1 MRPATR
7 LARGA
12 RLAGDPFLATSPPIY
27 QTATFAQESA
37 LGFGAYDYSRSGNP
51 TRDALERE
59 LAALE
64 GAKHALVYA
73 SGVAALAAA
82 VRATA
87 APGGEV
93 LAGDD
98 LYGGSYRLLEKLLAE
113 QGVRVRYVDGA
124 DLAAV
129 AAAIGPATR
138 LVLVETPTNPLL
150 RVCDLAGLASIAHAG
165 GARLAVDATLL
176 TPYLQR
182 PLELG
187 ADLVVH
193 SATKALGGHGDLT
206 AGVVA
211 TSDDAL
217 AERLAFARNAE
228 GTALSPFESWLLAR
242 GLRTLAVRIE
252 RQETNARRV
261 AELLAARPEV
271 DEVRWPGLA
280 SDPGHAL
287 QRVQATGFGPVV
299 AFRTGE
305 VERSRRLVESLAL
318 FPIAVS
324 FGGAGSSA
332 SLPCRMSHAAIP
344 EAVRRA
350 RRLPEDLVRLSVG
363 IEDADDLVADLE
375 RALDAL
381 GLPERQAAVTG
392 AAMAR

>member
-150 RVCDLAGLASIAHAG
+150 RVATSPGSRASRTPA
-165 GARLAVDATLL
+165 ARGSRSTTLSL

-280 SDPGHAL
+280 SIRATRCSACRRPASGRSSRSAPERSSAPGASSS
-287 QRVQATGFGPVV
+287 RSRSFRSRSASAASARRR
-299 AFRTGE
+299 AFPAGCRTP
-305 VERSRRLVESLAL
+305 RSRRRCAARAACRRTSCACRSGSRTLTTSS
-318 FPIAVS
+318 PI
-324 FGGAGSSA
+324 SSA
-332 SLPCRMSHAAIP
+332 RST
-344 EAVRRA
+344 
-350 RRLPEDLVRLSVG
+350 LSAFRSG
-363 IEDADDLVADLE
+363 
-375 RALDAL
+375 R
-381 GLPERQAAVTG
+381 PR
-392 AAMAR
+392 